1 MRSLSQ
7 ENLIEELNCG
17 LPRNFGTFLLI
28 QTLSVIS
35 QLCIHESL
43 DQLVVNMCVTDV
55 QKTLQY
61 NTKG

>member
-7 ENLIEELNCG
+7 ENLIKELNCG
-17 LPRNFGTFLLI
+17 LPRHFGTFLLI

-43 DQLVVNMCVTDV
+43 DQLVVDMCVTDV